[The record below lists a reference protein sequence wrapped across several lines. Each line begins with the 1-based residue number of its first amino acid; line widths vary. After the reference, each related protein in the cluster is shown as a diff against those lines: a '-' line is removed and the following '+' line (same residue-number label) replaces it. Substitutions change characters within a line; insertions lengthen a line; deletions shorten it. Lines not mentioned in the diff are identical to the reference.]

1 MNTQDAQLALARAA
15 FDPESAMEA
24 YEFVDQAAPPLEA
37 PVGILA
43 PERIKQHA
51 LTLAVEV
58 DPIPEHK
65 RWRFFLF
72 YQLMRFACWLYPF
85 KFEIYRT
92 REPWE

>member
-24 YEFVDQAAPPLEA
+24 VEYIDPEA
-37 PVGILA
+37 PSIEAPLGVLA
-43 PERIKQHA
+43 PERIRQHA

-58 DPIPEHK
+58 DDPPPHR
-65 RWRFFLF
+65 RWRFFAF
-72 YQLMRFACWLYPF
+72 YQLMRLACWFYPF

>member
-1 MNTQDAQLALARAA
+1 MNAQDAQLALARAA

-24 YEFVDQAAPPLEA
+24 FEHIDPEAAPLEA
-37 PVGILA
+37 PVGVLA

-58 DPIPEHK
+58 DPVPEHK
-65 RWRFFLF
+65 RWRFFVF
-72 YQLMRFACWLYPF
+72 YQLMRLACWVYPF
-85 KFEIYRT
+85 RFEVYRT